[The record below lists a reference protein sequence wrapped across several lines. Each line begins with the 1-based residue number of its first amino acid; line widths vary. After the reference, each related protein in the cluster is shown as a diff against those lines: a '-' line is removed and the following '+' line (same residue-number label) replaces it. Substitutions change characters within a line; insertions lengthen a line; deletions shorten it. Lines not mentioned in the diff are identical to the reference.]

1 MAIQLPSL
9 NRISPQGPEL
19 SGRID
24 TNVANSAQATGQIAQ
39 SVSGVTNEVADYQEK
54 VEEHAV
60 QVAAIEAANKYE
72 IQYRGALASAKKFQG
87 DPSNIYSKIDE
98 DSQKWQDDIIGE
110 NENASPRLQ
119 QAIREKITL
128 ANSSLRDKQATQHG
142 LQYET
147 YAKNITDSAVG
158 LKAQGVLDSIET
170 VSKDDPKS
178 LIPAQIQIDDIKKL
192 RVEEGRREGLVVTDD
207 KGNENYSPILK
218 MRILKDTSK
227 SLKDAIISLNAAGKT
242 DEAKMMMDKFGDDI
256 LSEDKTK
263 LLGDHKDAQLQN
275 KALSAVNDI
284 SYKYKDPVDQM
295 KALDKI
301 SDLSVREKAQGILHT
316 QQTRIEQAKEMAG
329 KQTYE
334 DLSNYVRNKKYV
346 TVDEMKSDP
355 FVKQMLGKDRMS
367 QKQIDSLEEQ
377 VDAPKRSDVTTR
389 GKMYDLMIKG
399 DLSKMSYGE
408 IQANSTG
415 LNTSDRNKLFAR
427 WESDTHQSE
436 PEKKQM
442 ITYMGGRLEKELQA
456 AGAISKEF
464 GRYSN
469 SDEVKRTKALDSMM
483 ETIDSFPPGT
493 SISEQDKWIRGY
505 ATSYLKGEV
514 FKGLPQSKKFESAPT
529 PKQEAKTSEAAPNP
543 TTAASPQN
551 TRQLTNDEKT
561 QWLVKFRK
569 VNGRTFSP
577 KDGDN
582 MQSFINSQGGKL

>member
-1 MAIQLPSL
+1 MAVQLPTL

-24 TNVANSAQATGQIAQ
+24 TNVANSTQAQGQMTQA
-39 SVSGVTNEVADYQEK
+39 VSGVVNEIADYQEK

-60 QVAAIEAANKYE
+60 QIAATEAAGKYE
-72 IQYRGALASAKKFQG
+72 VQYRNALASARKLQG
-87 DPSNIYSKIDE
+87 DPTGIYSKIDE
-98 DSQKWQDDIIGE
+98 DSQKWQDDIIGQ

-119 QAIREKITL
+119 QAIREKISL
-128 ANSSLRDKQATQHG
+128 ANISLRDKQATQHG

-147 YAKNITDSAVG
+147 YSKNVTDSAVS

-170 VSKDDPKS
+170 LSKDDPKS
-178 LIPAQIQIDDIKKL
+178 LIPTQIQVDDIKKL
-192 RVEEGRREGLVVTDD
+192 RIEEGRREGLITTDD

-227 SLKDAIISLNAAGKT
+227 SLKDAIVSLNAAGKT
-242 DEAKMMMDKFGDDI
+242 DEAKMMMDKFSDDI

-275 KALSAVNDI
+275 KALSAVSDI
-284 SYKYKDPVDQM
+284 SVKYKDPVDQM

-301 SDLSVREKAQGILHT
+301 TDLNVREKAQGILHT
-316 QQTRIEQAKEMAG
+316 QQTRLEQAKELAG

-334 DLSNYVRNKKYV
+334 DLSNYVRNKNYV
-346 TVDEMKSDP
+346 TVDEMRNDP
-355 FVKQMLGKDRMS
+355 FVKRMIGKDRMS

-377 VDAPKRSDVTTR
+377 VDAPKRSDVNAR
-389 GKMYDLMIKG
+389 GKMYDLMVKG

-408 IQANSTG
+408 VQASATG
-415 LNTSDRNKLFAR
+415 LNVSDRNKLFAR

-469 SDEVKRTKALDSMM
+469 SDEVKRTKALDAMM
-483 ETIDSFPPGT
+483 DTIESFPPGT
-493 SISEQDKWIRGY
+493 SLVEQDKWVRGY
-505 ATSYLKGEV
+505 TVSYLKGEV
-514 FKGLPQSKKFESAPT
+514 FKGISQSKKFESAPT
-529 PKQEAKTSEAAPNP
+529 PKQEPKTIESVSNK
-543 TTAASPQN
+543 N
-551 TRQLTNDEKT
+551 TSSSSQGTRPLTNDEKT
-561 QWLVKFRK
+561 QWLIKFRK
-569 VNGRTFSP
+569 EKGRAFSP

-582 MQSFINSQGGKL
+582 MQSFIESQGGKL